1 MKLVT
6 KLATLKGGFFV
17 ICLLFICLV
26 NKDIFDI
33 LHALYLQKG

>member
-1 MKLVT
+1 MKLSN
-6 KLATLKGGFFV
+6 KLATFQGGFFV
-17 ICLLFICLV
+17 ISLLFICLV